1 MEWDLYLN
9 SVDFSKFDNNLWSH
23 KRYLLSDL
31 LKKNEEKLLPGKSD
45 IVIIGVEEDR
55 NAIKKGSSDSPNAIR
70 KYLYGLNRISSKFKI
85 RDLGNIKVGKSVN
98 DTYFA
103 LREVCRELMKR
114 KTTIVILGGSQD
126 LIRGISMAFE
136 KEPFRLVTIDPMLD
150 FRRGEKTINSDN
162 YLNSILNKKNKG
174 NSTVILGY
182 QNYFTDRE
190 ELDYALSV
198 NIQTRRLGQ
207 LRYDMQEIEPFF
219 RETDM
224 VGFDLNSIRQTEAP
238 GQYFQSP
245 NGLYPEEACQ
255 MIHYAGMGNDV
266 KVAGFFNL
274 IPELDPTDLSSK
286 LMAQIVWHFLEGFY
300 LRIPEDPAVKTCG
313 FTEYNVSMD
322 DIDFIL
328 SFYKSDKT
336 GRWWMKIA
344 NPGKE
349 EDIFI
354 PCSQKDYEQSCRNEI
369 PDRLLRAVRV

>member
-9 SVDFSKFDNNLWSH
+9 PVDFSKFEEPLWSQ
-23 KRYLLSDL
+23 KKYLLSSL
-31 LKKNEEKLLPGKSD
+31 LKKNEEKLLLGKTD

-55 NAIKKGSSDSPNAIR
+55 NAIKKGSFESPDAIR
-70 KYLYGLNRISSKFKI
+70 KYLYNLNRISSKFKI

-103 LREVCRELMKR
+103 LKEVCRELMK
-114 KTTIVILGGSQD
+114 KGITIVILGGSQD
-126 LIRGISMAFE
+126 LTIGISMAFE
-136 KEPFRLVTIDPMLD
+136 KEPFRLVAIDPMIDL
-150 FRRGEKTINSDN
+150 RIGEKIINSDN
-162 YLNSILNKKNKG
+162 YLNSILNKKGKG
-174 NSTVILGY
+174 NSAAILGY
-182 QNYFTDRE
+182 QNYFTDSK
-190 ELDYALSV
+190 ELEYASSV

-207 LRYDMQEIEPFF
+207 LRYDMKESEPFF
-219 RETDM
+219 RDSDM
-224 VGFDLNSIRQTEAP
+224 VGFDLNSIRQAEAP

-255 MIHYAGMGNDV
+255 LIHYAGMSNDV

-274 IPELDPTDLSSK
+274 ISELDATDLSSK

-300 LRIPEDPAVKTCG
+300 LRIPEDPAVGKHG
-313 FTEYNVSMD
+313 FTEYNVSLN

-328 SFYKSDKT
+328 GFYKSEKT
-336 GRWWMKIA
+336 GRWWMKITT
-344 NPGKE
+344 PGKE

-369 PDRLLRAVRV
+369 SDRLLRAIRS